1 MKKAIGL
8 LAPRLLCLALIFC
21 LSTPSVAYAMQAQPA
36 YQAQLNQT
44 DAAEINEG
52 EGQKSDDKK
61 GESSEEP
68 SQSGEKEPSESTN
81 ENPAQAPGENK
92 PGENNPGESQTGE
105 SKPDEEKTEENKES
119 DTDENLTDPSEEEEL
134 LLEEPA
140 EEEELLEDANHGK
153 AGDNITWSYDEST
166 YTLSFKGSGRMY
178 DYSYGNN
185 QQAGA
190 PSDSNAPWYN
200 YHKVMISANT
210 SRDINI
216 EFSDDITY
224 IGSMSF
230 VKFGIH
236 SMKLPAKLTGIGKY
250 AFSDASVTTGKNNP
264 LVIPGT
270 VKKVDDYSFYR
281 ASISYIEF
289 KPGVKEIGKSAFSCA
304 HFDDITWNDVSI
316 IGENAFWYAGIHNFT
331 VPAKCTLVKSGGF
344 GNINGAK
351 KVTFLGQLPTLEK
364 DAFKLCYVNAFY
376 NPNEKSF
383 TKEAMDKASE
393 TFEGVTWIPN
403 GQKVSNKAGDN
414 ITWSFDEKTETLIF
428 SGYGDM
434 YDYSP
439 TKVYPWNDRLGSFK
453 SVKMDDRITSIG
465 EYAFYKAHVGKILV
479 LPKKLKK
486 IGKYAFYDAYLSD
499 VQFPESV
506 EVIDDM
512 AFYSVAYM
520 KNTNSFPKGVKR
532 IGKKAFWDTDWSG
545 EINLDSIERIEDE
558 GLHFSQSIKH
568 PIINNHFPNTL
579 KYVGNRVFS
588 NIDAKYKDTIYP
600 DTIQHLGANCLAF
613 SGGAEG
619 TYTVPKGITSLSENF
634 IFGSNYSKLI
644 VGKQVKHLGA
654 SALYSGKLKEVVFE
668 GDFPAYDGMVFKEVD
683 YNNLLT
689 IYYSA
694 ENETWQDGI
703 ADATYDDRYI
713 QFVPVTNGKP
723 VSVTFVGY
731 DGKTVINKV
740 QVTAGQ
746 SVAEPSAKLANL
758 GGWYT
763 EAKVQ
768 CELTKWDFTKPV
780 NANMKLYAGKSYTGH
795 RVYFKSNGGSP
806 VSMQTVADG
815 GLVKEPKE
823 PTKNNAR
830 FDYWSPNKALNKEYY
845 FKNKIKSDLILY
857 AKWDRNHTKIIHH
870 LDIGGFSSGTTSLYG
885 TKSLADLYKDDI
897 ADLSKEYKATFKG
910 WYYDKAFTKPVPG
923 NLVFDSSKNET
934 YEIYAKWEKTLV
946 KVTFK
951 YNDGVTKDKVVT
963 VGYKEWIDSKDLKAP
978 QRKGYQFAGWYDDEA
993 CTTSVAFVF
1002 ESDAVKYA
1010 KWIPN
1015 KNGVSYYALL
1025 PHGYRKYLGYNSI
1038 ETGNKLFKSDE
1049 EIINEVGDD
1058 YVVEGWYFDEAC
1070 TKPISKSYLVDES
1083 VNAYVKLKLKTYTVT
1098 ADPKNGE
1105 KPYTAE
1111 LRLDDKLPFPIP
1123 KKEGYEFT
1131 YWLYQDST
1139 DTTKWYY
1146 TDKLNRGLIK
1156 SGCKLIARYSQEN
1169 IHNTSI
1175 SISGIKDYTYTG
1187 FAITQPDLKVMDG
1200 KTVLTQGVDYTLA
1213 YSKNVNAG
1221 EAQVIINFKGMYSG
1235 KQVHTFMI
1243 KQADLAEAIK
1253 AKTLTT
1259 NEADLIYASNGRV
1272 QKATPKLILKTGEKA
1287 YTLKNTINYT
1297 LAYPKTDKKQP
1308 DYDANAFKIP
1318 GVYYITVNGKGNF
1331 KGTIKV
1337 KQEITTDKLV
1347 SKVTI
1352 AGLKAYT
1359 YTGNSICPDFTI
1371 KYGKDTVATSKDG
1384 AFKSDVLAVAYTD
1397 NKGVGT
1403 ATIKLTGKAGSGYKG
1418 TKSFTFKITGTPISK
1433 AKVTGITS
1441 QIYDSEAK
1449 VQSGII
1455 LTVGKDELKNNKD
1468 YTVSYSN
1475 NINKGTA
1482 KILISGINGYTGS
1495 ITKTFTIAAHDLS
1508 QDGTVTVDAT
1518 APYLKKG
1525 AKPGNITVKAC
1536 GQTLVNNRD
1545 FTVTYL
1551 NNKKVGAEATVQITG
1566 KGNYKGLLKTTYK
1579 VVQGDFSKC
1588 KVVANNVN
1596 YKNKAGNFQ
1605 TTVTVY
1611 DAEGTKL
1618 AAGVDYEKAFTYSAS
1633 YNSAALDPKKDKC
1646 LSGTRYVTVKPKGNF
1661 FSEGVEVKAS
1671 YRILPQNIKNISN
1684 AKFTIRDYTYT
1695 GKQIAP
1701 YIRNIVGKY
1710 GKTDLTPSIDFVVSE
1725 YGENT
1730 KLGTGYVIVK
1740 GQGAY
1745 TGTKKVTF
1753 KITKRAVK

>member
-1 MKKAIGL
+1 MKKVIGL
-8 LAPRLLCLALIFC
+8 LAPRLLCLVLVFC
-21 LSTPSVAYAMQAQPA
+21 LSMPSVAYAAPTQPDNNMQ
-36 YQAQLNQT
+36 LDETNS
-44 DAAEINEG
+44 AETEVI
-52 EGQKSDDKK
+52 EGQKPDDNKSDDNK
-61 GESSEEP
+61 EDSSEEP
-68 SQSGEKEPSESTN
+68 SQAVDKEQSESTIEEPAKEDDEDKN
-81 ENPAQAPGENK
+81 E
-92 PGENNPGESQTGE
+92 
-105 SKPDEEKTEENKES
+105 DNKE
-119 DTDENLTDPSEEEEL
+119 DTDENLTDTSEEEEL
-134 LLEEPA
+134 LVEEPA

-185 QQAGA
+185 QQAGD
-190 PSDSNAPWYN
+190 PSNSNAPWYN
-200 YHKVMISANT
+200 YHEVKISSNT
-210 SRDINI
+210 YRNINI

-250 AFSDASVTTGKNNP
+250 AFSNARVTTGKNNP
-264 LVIPGT
+264 LVIPST
-270 VKKVDDYSFYR
+270 VKKVDDYSFYG

-316 IGENAFWYAGIHNFT
+316 IGENAFWYASIHNFT

-364 DAFKLCYVNAFY
+364 DAFKWCYVNAFY

-403 GQKVSNKAGDN
+403 GQKFSNKAGDN

-465 EYAFYKAHVGKILV
+465 EYAFYKAHVGKSLV

-558 GLHFSQSIKH
+558 GLSFGQSNKH

-579 KYVGNRVFS
+579 KYVGDCVFS

-600 DTIQHLGANCLAF
+600 DTIQYLGANCLGF
-613 SGGAEG
+613 SAGTEG

-634 IFGSNYSKLI
+634 IFGSDYSKLI

-654 SALYSGKLKEVVFE
+654 SALDSSKLKEVVFE
-668 GDFPAYDGMVFKEVD
+668 GDFPAYDGAVFHDLYYDQV
-683 YNNLLT
+683 LT
-689 IYYSA
+689 VYYPA

-815 GLVKEPKE
+815 GIVKEPKE

-830 FDYWSPNKALNKEYY
+830 FDYWSSNKALNTKYY
-845 FKNKIKSDLILY
+845 FKSKIKSDLILY
-857 AKWDRNHTKIIHH
+857 AKWDRNNTKIIHH
-870 LDIGGFSSGTTSLYG
+870 LDIGGYSSGTTTLYG
-885 TKSLADLYKDDI
+885 TKSIADLYKDDI
-897 ADLSKEYKATFKG
+897 ADLSKEFKATFKG
-910 WYYDKAFTKPVPG
+910 WYYDKAYTKPVPG
-923 NLVFDSSKNET
+923 NLVFDSSKNEN
-934 YEIYAKWEKTLV
+934 YEIYAKWEKTFV
-946 KVTFK
+946 KVTLK

-963 VGYKEWIDSKDLKAP
+963 IAYKEWIDPKDLNAP
-978 QRKGYQFAGWYDDEA
+978 ERKGYELAGWYADEA
-993 CTTSVAFVF
+993 CTNPPTGFF
-1002 ESDAVKYA
+1002 ESDTVLYA
-1010 KWIPN
+1010 KWKPL
-1015 KNGVSYYALL
+1015 KNSVIYYAIL
-1025 PHGYRKYLGYNSI
+1025 PNGNSRYLEYNSI

-1049 EIINEVGDD
+1049 EIINEAGTD

-1083 VNAYVKLKLKTYTVT
+1083 VNVYVKLKFKTYTVT

-1111 LRLDDKLPFPIP
+1111 LSPGDKLPFPIP
-1123 KKEGYEFT
+1123 KKEGYEFK
-1131 YWLYQDST
+1131 YWIYQDST
-1139 DTTKWYY
+1139 DTSEWYY
-1146 TDKLNRGLIK
+1146 ASNLAPGLIK
-1156 SGCKLIARYSQEN
+1156 SGCKLIASYSQKN

-1175 SISGIKDYTYTG
+1175 NVSGIKDYTYTG
-1187 FAITQPDLKVMDG
+1187 FAITQPDLTVMDG
-1200 KTVLTQGVDYTLA
+1200 KKELTQGVDYTLA
-1213 YSKNVNAG
+1213 YRKNVNAG
-1221 EAQVIINFKGMYSG
+1221 DAQVVINFKGIYSG
-1235 KQVHTFMI
+1235 KQVHTFKI
-1243 KQADLAEAIK
+1243 KQADLAEAFK

-1272 QKATPKLILKTGEKA
+1272 QKAAPKLILKTGAKA
-1287 YTLKNTINYT
+1287 YTLKNTVNYT
-1297 LAYPKTDKKQP
+1297 LVYPKTDKKQA
-1308 DYDANAFKIP
+1308 DYDANAFKAP
-1318 GVYYITVNGKGNF
+1318 GAYYITVNGKGNF
-1331 KGTIKV
+1331 KGSIKV
-1337 KQEITTDKLV
+1337 KQEITTDRLV
-1347 SKVTI
+1347 SKI
-1352 AGLKAYT
+1352 AISGLKSCV
-1359 YTGNSICPDFTI
+1359 YTGQPICPDFTV
-1371 KYGKDTVATSKDG
+1371 KYGKDIVATSKAG
-1384 AFKSDVLAVAYTD
+1384 VFQSDVLTVAYTD
-1397 NKGVGT
+1397 NKEVGT

-1418 TKSFTFKITGTPISK
+1418 TKAFTFKITGTPISK

-1441 QIYDSEAK
+1441 QIFDGKAK
-1449 VQSGII
+1449 EQNALM
-1455 LTVGKDELKNNKD
+1455 LTVGKEELKKDKD

-1508 QDGTVTVDAT
+1508 QDGTVTVDGT

-1525 AKPGNITVKAC
+1525 AKPENITVKAC

-1551 NNKKVGAEATVQITG
+1551 NNKKVGAEATVKITG

-1596 YKNKAGNFQ
+1596 YKNKAGNFR

-1611 DAEGTKL
+1611 DEEGTKL
-1618 AAGVDYEKAFTYSAS
+1618 AAGVDYEKAFTYFAS
-1633 YNSAALDPKKDKC
+1633 SNSAALDPKKDKC
-1646 LSGTRYVTVKPKGNF
+1646 QSGTRYVTVKPKGNF

-1671 YRILPQNIKNISN
+1671 YRILPKNIKNISN

-1695 GKQIAP
+1695 GKQIKP
-1701 YIRNIVGKY
+1701 YSNNIVGKY
-1710 GKTDLTPSIDFVVSE
+1710 GKTALTPSIDFVVSE

-1730 KLGTGYVIVK
+1730 KLGTGYVILK
-1740 GQGAY
+1740 GIDEY

-1753 KITKRAVK
+1753 KITKRVVKQ